1 MEGAPHGL
9 LPNITLSITFY
20 TLSIYTDSRTSPGRI
35 CFFSRVIDIT
45 SAYAPLGR
53 HSMGLTTGL
62 LSYSVCHH
70 ALIRLL
76 DCHGDSSLTACGR
89 IASSGWVQ
97 RPPIHLI
104 AERTLWGTRQ
114 DLLLTSMP
122 SSFSSHMSTSHRA
135 AHMEGINQSAM
146 HMRQG
151 REGGGKLSLSY
162 ASWRYSAKNTN
173 FIELKNLTIIKAC
186 L

>member
-1 MEGAPHGL
+1 ML
-9 LPNITLSITFY
+9 SNIILSITFY

-45 SAYAPLGR
+45 SAYAPLGH
-53 HSMGLTTGL
+53 HSMRLTTGL

-70 ALIRLL
+70 ALIRL
-76 DCHGDSSLTACGR
+76 DCYGDSSLTACGR

-104 AERTLWGTRQ
+104 AERTLQGTRQ

-122 SSFSSHMSTSHRA
+122 SSFFSHMSTSHGV

-162 ASWRYSAKNTN
+162 ASWRYSAKNTSI
-173 FIELKNLTIIKAC
+173 IELKNLTIIKAC